1 MLLFWYLLRRYFPLI
16 FFLHANVLVVD
27 GRLRVLQDVHSRNF
41 ASMRII
47 ARTTNHLC
55 ALSCL
60 SDELCVA
67 YAFCKNRSCH
77 LSRSA
82 DISTKEKPR
91 KGLNAMCSSD
101 AIKATVIYPLVEQ
114 THDNTDTLDLSIT
127 QALSTKVP
135 VDSIC
140 FIVQM
145 SVSVECQCAAAKPS
159 TQWFAIVREHKGWF
173 WAREFCKSLEG
184 VLFYTENWPP
194 AELDFF
200 YTVIQED
207 EFWVGLRDKNWT
219 LKTAWG
225 TRVDSE
231 LVLVNAD
238 DNGPTTG
245 CVKAKMGRNPSFY
258 YDRCYKHLSFIC
270 ASTEFLTSSY

>member
-47 ARTTNHLC
+47 ARTTNRLC

-82 DISTKEKPR
+82 DISTNEKPI
-91 KGLNAMCSSD
+91 KGLKAMCSSD

-114 THDNTDTLDLSIT
+114 THDNTDMLDLSIT
-127 QALSTKVP
+127 QALSTNVP

-140 FIVQM
+140 YIAQM
-145 SVSVECQCAAAKPS
+145 SVSVEWQCSAEKPS
-159 TQWFAIVREHKGWF
+159 ANWFAIVRYQEGWF
-173 WAREFCKSLEG
+173 GARKFCISLEG

-194 AELDFF
+194 SELDIF
-200 YTVIQED
+200 YTVIRDD
-207 EFWVGLRDKNWT
+207 EFWVGLRKNRQ
-219 LKTAWG
+219 LKTAWYE
-225 TRVDSE
+225 TVDQNR
-231 LVLVNAD
+231 VLVNGD
-238 DNGPTTG
+238 FGIGSTTG
-245 CVKAKMGRNPSFY
+245 CVKAIRGQSPDFY
-258 YDRCYKHLSFIC
+258 YHSCAEKLSFIC
-270 ASTEFLTSSY
+270 ASTEILEPSN

>member
-27 GRLRVLQDVHSRNF
+27 GRMRVLQDVHSRNF

-47 ARTTNHLC
+47 ARTTNRLC
-55 ALSCL
+55 ALTCL

-82 DISTKEKPR
+82 DPSTNQSARTALDAICP
-91 KGLNAMCSSD
+91 SD
-101 AIKATVIYPLVEQ
+101 AIKASTMYPLVEQ
-114 THDNTDTLDLSIT
+114 PHDYINTLNPTTTVAVS
-127 QALSTKVP
+127 AKAP

-140 FIVQM
+140 YIAQM
-145 SVSVECQCAAAKPS
+145 SVSVECQCAAEKPS
-159 TQWFAIVREHKGWF
+159 TQWFAIVRDQKSWF
-173 WAREFCKSLEG
+173 WAMKFCISLEG
-184 VLFYTENWPP
+184 VLFYTEDWPP

-200 YTVIQED
+200 YKVIQED
-207 EFWVGLRDKNWT
+207 EFWVGLFFNVYQQ

-225 TRVDSE
+225 E
-231 LVLVNAD
+231 EVNQNTILIHGND
-238 DNGPTTG
+238 DN
-245 CVKAKMGRNPSFY
+245 
-258 YDRCYKHLSFIC
+258 
-270 ASTEFLTSSY
+270 